1 VSTRGNRHVLSSEV
15 NIYQQ
20 LHWCGKLI
28 CWFESGESSDVEKD
42 CSFVAVNKF
51 FTRKKKKRKKK
62 KEEILQIHYLKKKGK
77 TVGSARVS

>member
-1 VSTRGNRHVLSSEV
+1 VSTRGNRHILSSEV

-28 CWFESGESSDVEKD
+28 CWFESGESSDGEKD

-51 FTRKKKKRKKK
+51 FTRKRRKEKRRDFTDPLFEK
-62 KEEILQIHYLKKKGK
+62 QKGK
-77 TVGSARVS
+77 TVGSASNNT